1 MIIVRETES
10 GVRYEVVQSIEKVQC
25 PIAYRPPAAL
35 LYESGMKYSVL
46 INGESVWTVHAY
58 DDAERHEKASRF
70 QTVIMS
76 RLIAA
81 MKTDSL
87 YYLEDLIR
95 EEDAQ

>member
-10 GVRYEVVQSIEKVQC
+10 GVKYEVVRSVEKVQC
-25 PIAYRPPAAL
+25 PIAYRPPVAL

-46 INGESVWTVHAY
+46 IN
-58 DDAERHEKASRF
+58 DDAERHKKASQF

-95 EEDAQ
+95 EEDA